1 MKDKVLTLLVE
12 HNFPKLRALLSEMNP
27 ADLSVLL
34 TEIPASTLT
43 VVFRLLPKDLAC
55 ETFVEMDADSQ
66 QHLITAFS
74 DPELK
79 EVLDKLFVDDTV
91 DIIEEMPAN
100 VVRKILKNSSPE
112 KRVIINEIL
121 NYPENS
127 AGSLMTV
134 EYVSLHKEMTVSEAF
149 EKIRRDGVNKET
161 IYTCYVTDGKRILL
175 GIVTAKN
182 LMLARPEDLISDL
195 METNIIS
202 CKTSDNGE
210 EVAHIIE
217 KYGLIALPVVDNE
230 NRLVGIITF
239 DDAMDV
245 IKEETDDE
253 FMKMAAIQPLD
264 QNYFKTSVF
273 SHSKKR
279 IVWLMVL
286 MLSATFTGLIITG
299 FENALTALL
308 VSFIPMLMDTGGN
321 SGSQSSAIIIRGLAT
336 GEIKLSD
343 FGRVVYKEFRIA
355 LIVGVILAVVNAA
368 RLWLLNVVVYHNPDG
383 LVREMLVVGITLI
396 ATVVTAKVFGCC
408 LPMLAKKLKLDPAL
422 IASPIVTTLVDTT
435 TVLIYFVVA
444 INVFGF

>member
-12 HNFPKLRALLSEMNP
+12 HNFSKLRSLLGNMN
-27 ADLSVLL
+27 ATDLSVLL
-34 TEIPASTLT
+34 TQIPESTLT
-43 VVFRLLPKDLAC
+43 VVFRLLPKDLAS
-55 ETFVEMDADSQ
+55 ETFVEMDPDSQ

-91 DIIEEMPAN
+91 DIIEEMPVK
-100 VVRKILKNSSPE
+100 VVRKVLKNTSPE
-112 KRVIINEIL
+112 KRAVINEIL

-134 EYVSLHKEMTVSEAF
+134 EYVSLYKEMTVMQAF
-149 EKIRRDGVNKET
+149 GKIRSEGVNKET
-161 IYTCYVTDGKRILL
+161 IYTCYVTDRSRILL

-182 LMLARPEDLISDL
+182 LMLANPDDLISDL

-202 CKTSDNGE
+202 CKTSDDRE
-210 EVAHIIE
+210 DVAHMIE
-217 KYGLIALPVVDNE
+217 KYGLIALPVVDHE

-253 FMKMAAIQPLD
+253 FMKMAAIQPLE

-279 IVWLMVL
+279 IVWLLVL
-286 MLSATFTGLIITG
+286 MMSATFTGLIITG

-343 FGRVVYKEFRIA
+343 FGKVLYKEFRIA
-355 LIVGVILAVVNAA
+355 LIVGVTLALANAA
-368 RLWLLNVVVYHNPDG
+368 RLWLLNIAVYHYADG
-383 LVREMLVVGITLI
+383 LVREMFVVGITLI
-396 ATVVTAKVFGCC
+396 ATVVSAKVFGCC

-422 IASPIVTTLVDTT
+422 LASPIVTTLVDTT
-435 TVLIYFVVA
+435 TVLIYFMVA
-444 INVFGF
+444 VNVFGF

>member
-12 HNFPKLRALLSEMNP
+12 HNFSKLRSLLGNMN
-27 ADLSVLL
+27 ATDLSVLL
-34 TEIPASTLT
+34 TQIPESTLT
-43 VVFRLLPKDLAC
+43 VVFRLLPKDLAS
-55 ETFVEMDADSQ
+55 ETFVEMDPDSQ

-100 VVRKILKNSSPE
+100 VVRKILKNTSPE
-112 KRVIINEIL
+112 KRAVINEIL

-134 EYVSLHKEMTVSEAF
+134 EYVSLYKEMTVMQAF
-149 EKIRRDGVNKET
+149 GKIRSEGVNKET
-161 IYTCYVTDGKRILL
+161 IYTCYVTDRSRILL

-182 LMLARPEDLISDL
+182 LMLANPDDLISDL

-202 CKTSDNGE
+202 CKTSDDRE
-210 EVAHIIE
+210 DVAHMIE
-217 KYGLIALPVVDNE
+217 KYGLIALPVVDHE

-253 FMKMAAIQPLD
+253 FMKMAAIQPLE

-279 IVWLMVL
+279 IVWLLVL
-286 MLSATFTGLIITG
+286 MMSATFTGLIITG

-343 FGRVVYKEFRIA
+343 FGKVLYKEFRIA
-355 LIVGVILAVVNAA
+355 LIVGVTLALANAA
-368 RLWLLNVVVYHNPDG
+368 RLWLLNIAVYHYADG
-383 LVREMLVVGITLI
+383 LVREMFVVGITLI
-396 ATVVTAKVFGCC
+396 ATVVSAKVFGCC

-422 IASPIVTTLVDTT
+422 LASPIVTTLVDTT
-435 TVLIYFVVA
+435 TVLIYFMVA
-444 INVFGF
+444 ANVFGF

>member
-182 LMLARPEDLISDL
+182 LMLAKPEDLISDL

-202 CKTSDNGE
+202 CKT
-210 EVAHIIE
+210 
-217 KYGLIALPVVDNE
+217 
-230 NRLVGIITF
+230 
-239 DDAMDV
+239 
-245 IKEETDDE
+245 
-253 FMKMAAIQPLD
+253 
-264 QNYFKTSVF
+264 
-273 SHSKKR
+273 
-279 IVWLMVL
+279 
-286 MLSATFTGLIITG
+286 
-299 FENALTALL
+299 
-308 VSFIPMLMDTGGN
+308 
-321 SGSQSSAIIIRGLAT
+321 
-336 GEIKLSD
+336 
-343 FGRVVYKEFRIA
+343 
-355 LIVGVILAVVNAA
+355 
-368 RLWLLNVVVYHNPDG
+368 
-383 LVREMLVVGITLI
+383 
-396 ATVVTAKVFGCC
+396 
-408 LPMLAKKLKLDPAL
+408 
-422 IASPIVTTLVDTT
+422 
-435 TVLIYFVVA
+435 
-444 INVFGF
+444 

>member
-12 HNFPKLRALLSEMNP
+12 HNFSKLRSLLGNMN
-27 ADLSVLL
+27 ATDLSVLL
-34 TEIPASTLT
+34 TQIPESTLT
-43 VVFRLLPKDLAC
+43 VVFRLLPKDLAS
-55 ETFVEMDADSQ
+55 ETFVEMDPDSQ

-100 VVRKILKNSSPE
+100 VVRKILKNTSPE
-112 KRVIINEIL
+112 KRAVINEIL

-134 EYVSLHKEMTVSEAF
+134 EYVSLYKEMTVMQAF
-149 EKIRRDGVNKET
+149 GKIRSEGVNKET
-161 IYTCYVTDGKRILL
+161 IYTCYVTDRSRILL

-182 LMLARPEDLISDL
+182 LMLANPDDLISDL

-202 CKTSDNGE
+202 CKTSDDRE
-210 EVAHIIE
+210 DVAHMIE
-217 KYGLIALPVVDNE
+217 KYGLIALPVVDHE

-253 FMKMAAIQPLD
+253 FMKMAAIQPLE

-279 IVWLMVL
+279 IVWLLVL
-286 MLSATFTGLIITG
+286 MMSATFTGLIITG

-343 FGRVVYKEFRIA
+343 FGKVLYKEFRIA
-355 LIVGVILAVVNAA
+355 LIVGVTLALANAA
-368 RLWLLNVVVYHNPDG
+368 RLWLLNIAVYHYADG
-383 LVREMLVVGITLI
+383 LVREMFVVGITLI
-396 ATVVTAKVFGCC
+396 ATVVSAKVFGCC

-422 IASPIVTTLVDTT
+422 LASPIVTTLVDTT
-435 TVLIYFVVA
+435 TVLIYFMVA
-444 INVFGF
+444 VNVFGF